1 MFKFLVLFNLCL
13 WRPFV
18 VASPGLLR
26 EFLQQVRR
34 VAVWTG
40 IASPQGADPV
50 IRRPAEPHEGG
61 GNLHSH
67 QLFFAL
73 THAPTLRRC

>member
-1 MFKFLVLFNLCL
+1 MFKILVLFNLCL

-26 EFLQQVRR
+26 ECLQLCRQ

-40 IASPQGADPV
+40 LVSPQGVDPV
-50 IRRPAEPHEGG
+50 IRRPVVPPEGG
-61 GNLHSH
+61 GDLLSH